1 MGRKDSPA
9 LGSRVCASETVGTD
23 RWGTDLQPF
32 PTSSRLPQV
41 PLVDQRSADH
51 RLMAEDLPCEGRIAV
66 VYDHGD
72 PPPEIT
78 ILRTAGNVQT
88 VLANGV
94 AVAIVAC
101 ADGPDLAAEDV
112 MLVERFRT

>member
-1 MGRKDSPA
+1 MPQQNRITNDGLARQMPMGLTAMSGPQGA
-9 LGSRVCASETVGTD
+9 LVSDEANG
-23 RWGTDLQPF
+23 
-32 PTSSRLPQV
+32 
-41 PLVDQRSADH
+41 
-51 RLMAEDLPCEGRIAV
+51 EGRIAV

-78 ILRTAGNVQT
+78 ISRTAGNVQT

>member
-1 MGRKDSPA
+1 MP
-9 LGSRVCASETVGTD
+9 
-23 RWGTDLQPF
+23 QQN
-32 PTSSRLPQV
+32 RLPNDGLARQMPMGLAAV
-41 PLVDQRSADH
+41 SGPQGALVSD
-51 RLMAEDLPCEGRIAV
+51 EENGGKRIAV

-78 ILRTAGNVQT
+78 ISQTAGNIQT

-101 ADGPDLAAEDV
+101 ADGPDLSADDV
-112 MLVERFRT
+112 ILVERFGA